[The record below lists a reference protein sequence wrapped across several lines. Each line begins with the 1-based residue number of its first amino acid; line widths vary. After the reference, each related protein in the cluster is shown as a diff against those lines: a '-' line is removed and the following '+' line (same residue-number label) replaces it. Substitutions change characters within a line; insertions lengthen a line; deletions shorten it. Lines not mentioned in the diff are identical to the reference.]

1 MCKEMIR
8 VKISTD
14 SPAWPLIRQT
24 PGSTGFWDDCVFFV
38 NQDVQEC
45 DWWFVHEDLS
55 RPEST
60 ICPEANIIFITGEP
74 PLMRTYDPQFLSQ
87 FSAVITSH
95 MDIAHKNPIP
105 VQQALPWHI
114 GIRRDKTGAIISS
127 MGFDALRQADFDS
140 VIKSKLVSVI
150 SSDKKTIRGHRKRLE
165 FVDKLMAQLGDRV
178 DFYGRGSNEVEDKWQ
193 AIAPYKYHIA
203 LENSS
208 FPHYFTEK
216 LSDAYLGWSYPI
228 YYGCPNIHDYFPRAS
243 LTTID
248 ISDPDHA
255 VDEIEKVIYSDTF
268 EKQIGQ
274 IEKARDLVLY
284 RYNLFPF
291 LAEYAKSGTA
301 GQRKKI
307 RLYPEK
313 YNRDLYSRLN
323 RMYRTV
329 KHYGLGK
336 MYRVAFERYL

>member
-24 PGSTGFWDDCVFFV
+24 PGSTGIWDNCVFFV
-38 NQDVQEC
+38 NQEVDEC
-45 DWWFVHEDLS
+45 DWWFVYEDLTQ
-55 RPEST
+55 PEST
-60 ICPEANIIFITGEP
+60 ICAEENIIFITGEP

-95 MDIAHKNPIP
+95 MDIAHKNPILI
-105 VQQALPWHI
+105 QQALPWHI
-114 GIRRDKTGAIISS
+114 GVHRDKTGAILKI
-127 MGFDALRQADFDS
+127 MNFDDLKQLCFKD
-140 VIKSKLVSVI
+140 VKKLKLVSLI
-150 SSDKKTIRGHRKRLE
+150 SSGKKHTRGHRRRLK
-165 FVDKLMAQLGDRV
+165 FADKLMEQLGDNI
-178 DFYGRGSNEVEDKWQ
+178 DFYGRGLNEVEDKWQ
-193 AIAPYKYHIA
+193 AIVPYKYHIV

-208 FPHYFTEK
+208 FSHYFTEK

-228 YYGCPNIHDYFPRAS
+228 YYGCPNIHDYFPPAS

-255 VDEIEKVIYSDTF
+255 VDEIEKVIYSDTL
-268 EKQIGQ
+268 EKQTGQ

-291 LAEYAKSGTA
+291 LAEYAKSGTV

-307 RLYPEK
+307 HLYPEK
-313 YNRDLYSRLN
+313 YNLDLYSRLN
-323 RMYRTV
+323 QIYRTV

-336 MYRVAFERYL
+336 VYQLLLERYI